1 MPDVNELP
9 TWMRRALLATAVMNI
24 LGAGLFLPP
33 AAPLRALAG
42 VPPAEH
48 AVYLLTIAMFVLS
61 FGLAY
66 LYTGLTG
73 RADRLFLALAGGG
86 KLAFVAILLGCWAS
100 GEVSVRAP
108 LSAVG
113 DLVFGV
119 LFLTY
124 LASDASRSPARAS
137 TIAARRR

>member
-1 MPDVNELP
+1 VNVLP

-24 LGAGLFLPP
+24 LATGLFLPP
-33 AAPLRALAG
+33 AAALRELAG

-48 AVYLLTIAMFVLS
+48 AIYLMTIAMFVFS

-66 LYTGLTG
+66 LYAGLTG

-86 KLAFVAILLGCWAS
+86 KLAFVALLLFFWAS
-100 GEVSVRAP
+100 GDVALRAP
-108 LSAVG
+108 LSALG
-113 DLVFGV
+113 DVVFGV

-124 LASDASRSPARAS
+124 VASDASRARPNAG
-137 TIAARRR
+137 AGGAPRR